1 MLVQCRPALVWTG
14 GFSLLI
20 NILALT
26 SSLYM
31 MQVYDRV
38 VPSGHLST
46 LIFLTLMAVSALG
59 LMAFLDYVR
68 GRILAVSGDWLKRR
82 LGATVLERLA
92 DRVLAGRDGR
102 TEALRDLAALRGT
115 MAGGAAFLFDTPW
128 VPVYVA
134 VVYLLHPVLG
144 HLAVGSVA
152 VLAALV
158 IANDRVTRR
167 GATVSAAAGRRALMA
182 ADSAVRNAEVVDALH
197 LLPGLLRRWQTH
209 HDDCLDRN
217 ERVQRRSAVLLAVT
231 RFLRQVVQVAVL
243 GLGAWLSVRHEISG
257 GAMIAASIVLGRALA
272 PVEQAIGGWRQT
284 MAGWEALGRIR
295 TLLSQPMR
303 RAAGLP
309 LPEPAGHLTVQNVV
323 YRAGDP
329 AGPVPPRPILQGV
342 SFEVR
347 PGEALAVVGP
357 SAAGKSTLAR
367 LLVGLHPPLA
377 GAVRLDGADLFQ
389 WRRDDVARHLGYLPQ
404 DVALFGGTV
413 AENIA
418 RLGDP
423 DPAAV
428 VAAAQAADC
437 HGMIL
442 RLPRGYDT
450 DIGEG
455 GAFLSGGQRQR
466 LALARALYGSPRLVV
481 LDEPNASLDPEGE
494 EALNRAVAGLKERGA
509 SVVLIGHRPSTLG
522 QVDRIL
528 VLRDGRV
535 DLLGPR
541 NEVIEALKRRTL
553 HSVPSP
559 SGPSPSGPRPAPVP
573 ESAGV
578 KETTA

>member
-1 MLVQCRPALVWTG
+1 MWAG
-14 GFSLLI
+14 GFSLLV
-20 NILALT
+20 NLLALT

-38 VPSGHLST
+38 VPSGHLAT
-46 LIFLTLMAVSALG
+46 LLFLTLAAVGALG

-68 GRILAVSGDWLKRR
+68 GRTLAVSGDWLERR
-82 LGATVLERLA
+82 LGAPILERVA
-92 DRVLAGRDGR
+92 DGVLAGRAER
-102 TEALRDLAALRGT
+102 TEALRDLAAVRGT
-115 MAGGAAFLFDTPW
+115 MAGGAVFLLDAPW

-134 VVYLLHPVLG
+134 VIYLLHPLLG
-144 HLAVGSVA
+144 HLAVASVVVLA
-152 VLAALV
+152 VLVL
-158 IANDRVTRR
+158 ANDRMTRR
-167 GATVSAAAGRRALMA
+167 GAALSAAAGRRALVA
-182 ADSAVRNAEVVDALH
+182 ADTAVRNAEVLDALH
-197 LLPGLLRRWQTH
+197 LLPGLLRRWRVH
-209 HDDCLDRN
+209 HLDCLDRN
-217 ERVQRRSAVLLAVT
+217 ERVQRRSAVLLALT

-243 GLGAWLSVRHEISG
+243 GLGAWLSVRHEITG
-257 GAMIAASIVLGRALA
+257 GAMIASSIVLGRALS
-272 PVEQAIGGWRQT
+272 PVEQAIGGWRQAV
-284 MAGWEALGRIR
+284 AGWEALGR
-295 TLLSQPMR
+295 LNAVLSRPPR

-309 LPEPAGHLTVQNVV
+309 LPEPTGHLSVRDVV
-323 YRAGDP
+323 YRVGD
-329 AGPVPPRPILQGV
+329 ATGPVPPRPILQGV

-347 PGEALAVVGP
+347 PGEALAVIGP

-413 AENIA
+413 ADNIA
-418 RLGDP
+418 RLGEP

-428 VAAAQAADC
+428 VEAARAADC
-437 HGMIL
+437 HDMIL
-442 RLPRGYDT
+442 RLPQGYDT
-450 DIGEG
+450 DIGDG
-455 GAFLSGGQRQR
+455 GACLSGGQRQR
-466 LALARALYGSPRLVV
+466 LALARALYGMPRLVV

-494 EALNRAVAGLKERGA
+494 EALNRAIAGLKERGA
-509 SVVLIGHRPSTLG
+509 AVVLVGHRPSTLG

-553 HSVPSP
+553 HPVGSPAGGRPVAVP
-559 SGPSPSGPRPAPVP
+559 AAVPVK
-573 ESAGV
+573 EAAL

>member
-1 MLVQCRPALVWTG
+1 
-14 GFSLLI
+14 
-20 NILALT
+20 
-26 SSLYM
+26 M

-46 LIFLTLMAVSALG
+46 LVFLTLAAVSALG

-68 GRILAVSGDWLKRR
+68 GRMLAVSGDWLERR

-92 DRVLAGRDGR
+92 DGALLAGRDGR

-134 VVYLLHPVLG
+134 VIYLLHPMLG
-144 HLAVGSVA
+144 HLAAGSVV
-152 VLAALV
+152 VLAVLV

-167 GATVSAAAGRRALMA
+167 GALVSAAAGRRALMV
-182 ADSAVRNAEVVDALH
+182 ADTAVRNAEVVDALH
-197 LLPGLLRRWQTH
+197 LLPGLLRRWRTH
-209 HDDCLDRN
+209 HGECLDRN
-217 ERVQRRSAVLLAVT
+217 ERVQRRSAILLAVT
-231 RFLRQVVQVAVL
+231 KFLRQVVQVAVL
-243 GLGAWLSVRHEISG
+243 GLGAWLAVQHEISG

-284 MAGWEALGRIR
+284 MAGWEALDRIR

-303 RAAGLP
+303 RTAGLP
-309 LPEPAGHLTVQNVV
+309 LPEPTGHLAVQNVV
-323 YRAGDP
+323 YRVGDP
-329 AGPVPPRPILQGV
+329 AGPAPPRPILQGV
-342 SFEVR
+342 TFEVR
-347 PGEALAVVGP
+347 PGEALAIVGP

-377 GAVRLDGADLFQ
+377 GSVRLDGADLFQ

-413 AENIA
+413 ADNIA
-418 RLGDP
+418 RLGVP

-428 VAAAQAADC
+428 VAAARAADC

-442 RLPRGYDT
+442 RLPQGYDT

-455 GAFLSGGQRQR
+455 GASLSGGQRQR

-509 SVVLIGHRPSTLG
+509 SVVLVGHRPSTLG

-553 HSVPSP
+553 H
-559 SGPSPSGPRPAPVP
+559 PVP
-573 ESAGV
+573 AQPGTRPPLV